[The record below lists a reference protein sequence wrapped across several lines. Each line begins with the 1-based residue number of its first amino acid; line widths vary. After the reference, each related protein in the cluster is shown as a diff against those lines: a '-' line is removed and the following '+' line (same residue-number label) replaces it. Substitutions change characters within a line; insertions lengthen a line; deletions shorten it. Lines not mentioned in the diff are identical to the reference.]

1 MAVRITD
8 LRAVQ
13 PQASTAPDDWRGW
26 LGQILV
32 RVETDDGLVGYGVG
46 GGGAAGI
53 HVIHTVLRQVLLG
66 SDATPVEELW
76 QRMYR
81 ATLAYGR
88 KGLALM
94 AISGVD
100 LALWDL
106 RGKREGKPLVEV
118 LGGGAGGPLP
128 AYRTTSL
135 EGVADAVAQGY
146 ESVKLSGLGRWDP
159 ASEPEKIVGLVAQAR
174 ELVGPDVALMTDVG
188 MRWDDPQAAL
198 VVAERLAEY
207 NVGWLEEPLPADDL
221 SGYAWL
227 CERSPVPIA
236 GGEHEYTA
244 KAFEELMERGA
255 HAVYQP
261 DVCWCGGLTELVKVY
276 ELARRYQVRV
286 CPHRGSEVWS
296 LHAIA
301 ALDPQPLAE
310 SGRPWM
316 DWVDGPEIRDGRIEV
331 GAGLGFGVDFD
342 PDLFE

>member
-1 MAVRITD
+1 MARIKS
-8 LRAVQ
+8 LRATQ
-13 PQASTAPDDWRGW
+13 PHAAAAPDDWRGW
-26 LGQILV
+26 VGQILV
-32 RVETDDGLVGYGVG
+32 AVETDDGLVGYGVG

-53 HVIHTVLRQVLLG
+53 HVIHTSLRQVLEG
-66 SDATPVEELW
+66 AEATPVEDLW
-76 QRMYR
+76 ERMYR

-106 RGKREGKPLVEV
+106 RAKREGKPLVEV
-118 LGGGAGGPLP
+118 LGGTAGTVMP

-135 EGVADAVAQGY
+135 AGVAEAVAAGY

-159 ASEPEKIVGLVAQAR
+159 AVEPDRIVELAAEAR
-174 ELVGPDVALMTDVG
+174 DLVGPDVALMTDVG
-188 MRWDDPQAAL
+188 MRWADRVAAL
-198 VVAERLAEY
+198 AVAERLTRY
-207 NVGWLEEPLPADDL
+207 DVGWLEEPLPADDIA
-221 SGYAWL
+221 GYAWL

-244 KAFEELMERGA
+244 KAFEELMERRA

-261 DVCWCGGLTELVKVY
+261 DVCWCGGLTELVKIY
-276 ELARRYQVRV
+276 ELARRFGVRV

-301 ALDPQPLAE
+301 ALDPEPLPE

-316 DWVDGPEIRDGRIEV
+316 DWVRGPQIRNGRVAVGPEP
-331 GAGLGFGVDFD
+331 GFGVDLGPELFD
-342 PDLFE
+342 